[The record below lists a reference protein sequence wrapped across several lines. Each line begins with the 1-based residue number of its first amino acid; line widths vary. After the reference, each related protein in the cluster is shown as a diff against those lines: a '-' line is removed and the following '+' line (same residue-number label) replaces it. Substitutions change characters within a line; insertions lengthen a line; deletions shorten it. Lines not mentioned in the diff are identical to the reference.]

1 MTLTR
6 KLMLCWICLL
16 LVACGSS
23 PFQVK
28 NLAKTDIDM
37 VSDAHYREVESL
49 LRKLTVKLY
58 KRNPRELHKGS
69 DPTIEQR
76 VSQIFDVPGRLQFAE
91 LPVTGTQAIE
101 LSVDPA
107 YKGDRVFALV
117 VGLTDMIRESY
128 DYQYDFYLFSELDHQ
143 KLYHSARNIEI
154 ALWRIARGVDADN
167 NPLIVMNSWRGERR
181 NLSYERLFGK
191 LIALQDMIATI
202 TAQKNQRVIKT
213 VAQNVATMAFIPL

>member
-1 MTLTR
+1 MTLAR
-6 KLMLCWICLL
+6 RVILCWICLL
-16 LVACGSS
+16 LVACGNS
-23 PFQVK
+23 PFKVK

-58 KRNPRELHKGS
+58 KRNPRELHKGR
-69 DPTIEQR
+69 DPSIEQR
-76 VSQIFDVPGRLQFAE
+76 VSQIFDTPGKLQFSE
-91 LPVTGTQAIE
+91 LPVTGIKAIE

-107 YKGDRVFALV
+107 YSGDRVFALV

-128 DYQYDFYLFSELDHQ
+128 GYQTDFYLLSELDPQ

-154 ALWRIARGVDADN
+154 ALWRIARSHDANN
-167 NPLIVMNSWRGERR
+167 NPLILTNSWRGERR

-202 TAQKNQRVIKT
+202 MAEKNQRVIKA

>member
-1 MTLTR
+1 
-6 KLMLCWICLL
+6 MLCWICLL
-16 LVACGSS
+16 LVACGNS

-91 LPVTGTQAIE
+91 
-101 LSVDPA
+101 
-107 YKGDRVFALV
+107 
-117 VGLTDMIRESY
+117 
-128 DYQYDFYLFSELDHQ
+128 
-143 KLYHSARNIEI
+143 
-154 ALWRIARGVDADN
+154 
-167 NPLIVMNSWRGERR
+167 NPTIINMTSTCSR
-181 NLSYERLFGK
+181 NLTIKSF
-191 LIALQDMIATI
+191 I
-202 TAQKNQRVIKT
+202 TALAISRLRCGGLPEVLMPII
-213 VAQNVATMAFIPL
+213 IP

>member
-1 MTLTR
+1 MRLAR
-6 KLMLCWICLL
+6 KVILCWMCLL
-16 LVACGSS
+16 LVACGNS
-23 PFQVK
+23 PFKVK

-37 VSDAHYREVESL
+37 VSDAHYREVETL
-49 LRKLTVKLY
+49 LRKLTIKLY

-76 VSQIFDVPGRLQFAE
+76 VSQIFDTPGKLQFAE
-91 LPVTGTQAIE
+91 LPVTGTRAIE

-107 YKGDRVFALV
+107 YKGDRIFALV

-128 DYQYDFYLFSELDHQ
+128 GYQHDFYLFSELDHQ

-154 ALWRIARGVDADN
+154 ALWRIARGVDAGN
-167 NPLIVMNSWRGERR
+167 NPLILTNSWRGERR